1 MRICS
6 NARPVANIAKEE
18 TNGVL
23 PAAARPAPTE
33 IKFCSAIPTLKKRS
47 GQTFLNVS
55 VLVDFDKSASNTI
68 IFVFSLPMRANALPY
83 ASRVALLI
91 IVPP

>member
-1 MRICS
+1 M
-6 NARPVANIAKEE
+6 
-18 TNGVL
+18 
-23 PAAARPAPTE
+23 
-33 IKFCSAIPTLKKRS
+33 PTLKKRS

-55 VLVDFDKSASNTI
+55 VLVDLDKSASKTI

-83 ASRVALLI
+83 ASRVALPI

>member
-6 NARPVANIAKEE
+6 KARPVANIEKEE
-18 TNGVL
+18 TNGIL

-47 GQTFLNVS
+47 GHAPLKVS
-55 VLVDFDKSASNTI
+55 VLVDLDKSASKTI
-68 IFVFSLPMRANALPY
+68 IFVFSLPMRASALPY
-83 ASRVALLI
+83 ASRVALPI